1 MSDPIVSAED
11 VVIGDKS
18 SRLSSAIVFL
28 VLLIPVFSTILFG
41 GVDNTTWVFI
51 SVFWLAIVCLWAA
64 DTWKG
69 KGLLINSSF
78 LQVPLIGI
86 LVIGLIQLLPLS
98 GGSVNGALGMPA
110 SHSLSF
116 DPFATR
122 FFLLHLVV
130 YIFFFA
136 ACLTFINNEARLK
149 KTVLLVIIFGAGMAF
164 FGILQRL
171 ANPEGIYGLRGT
183 PQGLPFG
190 PFVNEHHFAAFMEMT
205 AGVALGLLF
214 GKRTKRDKRI
224 LLAFAVIVMGMAIV
238 FTSSR
243 GGLLGLLS
251 VIAFV
256 TILNLFGGRW
266 SSDKKKEPGPGIQ
279 RKVVLAAGAA
289 AMVLVILGSVLILG
303 GHESLSRGIGVTQV
317 QDGVTNGRAHFW
329 PIALKIFLEHPI
341 IGAGLDAFGVAFTSH
356 DTWNG
361 LLRVEQ
367 AHNDYLQT
375 LADAGILGFVCI
387 AIFIYLLFKRGLATV
402 AGSHGFRRDAAM
414 GALAGCFGILIH
426 SFFDF
431 PLRTPSNAFFFLMIS
446 AIALVSIRSGH
457 SKEHVRRRR
466 SST

>member
-1 MSDPIVSAED
+1 M
-11 VVIGDKS
+11 
-18 SRLSSAIVFL
+18 
-28 VLLIPVFSTILFG
+28 
-41 GVDNTTWVFI
+41 
-51 SVFWLAIVCLWAA
+51 
-64 DTWKG
+64 
-69 KGLLINSSF
+69 
-78 LQVPLIGI
+78 
-86 LVIGLIQLLPLS
+86 
-98 GGSVNGALGMPA
+98 
-110 SHSLSF
+110 

-122 FFLLHLVV
+122 FFVLHLAV
-130 YIFFFA
+130 YIVFFA

-149 KTVLLVIIFGAGMAF
+149 KTVMLIIVFGAGMAF

-205 AGVALGLLF
+205 AGVAVGLLF

-224 LLAFAVIVMGMAIV
+224 LLGFAVVVMGTAVV

-243 GGLLGLLS
+243 GGFLGLLAAIS
-251 VIAFV
+251 LAA
-256 TILNLFGGRW
+256 ILNLVSGRW
-266 SSDKKKEPGPGIQ
+266 SGEKGRQPQTGIQ
-279 RKVVLAAGAA
+279 GKIGLAAGVAA
-289 AMVLVILGSVLILG
+289 NLLVILGLVLILG

-329 PIALKIFLEHPI
+329 PIALKIFLEHPL
-341 IGAGLDAFGVAFTSH
+341 IGAGLDAFGVAFTKH

-375 LADAGILGFVCI
+375 LADAGIIGFACVV
-387 AIFIYLLFKRGLATV
+387 AYIYLLFRRGLKTV
-402 AGSHGFRRDAAM
+402 ANAHGFRRDAAI

-431 PLRTPSNAFFFLMIS
+431 PLRTPSNAFFFLMICS
-446 AIALVSIRSGH
+446 VAVVSIRSD
-457 SKEHVRRRR
+457 SLENTRRRR

>member
-1 MSDPIVSAED
+1 MIREPIVYAED
-11 VVIGDKS
+11 VVIGERS
-18 SRLSSAIVFL
+18 SRLSSVIVFF
-28 VLLIPVFSTILFG
+28 VFLIPVFSTILFG
-41 GVDNTTWVFI
+41 GVDNTTWILI
-51 SVFWLAIVCLWAA
+51 SIFWLAIVCLWAA
-64 DTWKG
+64 DAWKG
-69 KGLLINSSF
+69 KGLLINTSI
-78 LQVPLIGI
+78 LQVPLAGI
-86 LVIGLIQLLPLS
+86 LVIGLIQLLPLR
-98 GGSVNGALGMPA
+98 GSDVSEALGMPA
-110 SHSLSF
+110 SHSLSL

-130 YIFFFA
+130 YMVFFA
-136 ACLTFINNEARLK
+136 ACLTFINNDARLK
-149 KTVLLVIIFGAGMAF
+149 KTVLVVIIFGAGMAF

-205 AGVALGLLF
+205 VGVTLGLLF
-214 GKRTKRDKRI
+214 GKRTKRDRRI
-224 LLAFAVIVMGMAIV
+224 LLAFAVIAMGTAIV

-256 TILNLFGGRW
+256 TILNLMGGRW
-266 SSDKKKEPGPGIQ
+266 AGDKKREPGSGIQ
-279 RKVVLAAGAA
+279 RKIVLAAGAA
-289 AMVLVILGSVLILG
+289 AIVIVILGLVLILG
-303 GHESLSRGIGVTQV
+303 GHESLSRGMGVTQV

-329 PIALKIFLEHPI
+329 PIALKIFFEHPI
-341 IGAGLDAFGVAFTSH
+341 IGAGFDAFGVAFTTH

-387 AIFIYLLFKRGLATV
+387 AAFIYLLFKRGLATI
-402 AGSHGFRRDAAM
+402 AASHGFRKDAAI

-446 AIALVSIRSGH
+446 AIALVPIRSDH
-457 SKEHVRRRR
+457 SQHVRRKR